1 MRPSEQIHV
10 CLKRN
15 YEGYKLVI
23 GKCLENYYKIINS
36 ILRYIKDQNL
46 YDAPIDRYRKSSLTK
61 NFVSV
66 S

>member
-1 MRPSEQIHV
+1 MR
-10 CLKRN
+10 CLKK
-15 YEGYKLVI
+15 GKATI